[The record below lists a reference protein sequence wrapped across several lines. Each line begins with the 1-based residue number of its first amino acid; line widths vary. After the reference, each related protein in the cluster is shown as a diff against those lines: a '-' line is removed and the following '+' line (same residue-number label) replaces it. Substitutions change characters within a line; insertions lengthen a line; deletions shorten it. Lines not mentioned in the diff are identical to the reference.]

1 MSSFSNQPSAS
12 SSFTDALRSIA
23 ARHANGEA
31 VPALVVEAA
40 LRMLLF
46 VEQDNDP
53 ATARMIATL
62 TAQLELPPPIV
73 HELRRLS
80 RDATHR
86 LHGFPFDTTFPA
98 APATTTTTPAADPS
112 ATTIP
117 VVGKTR
123 SGTKRAHAEPATT
136 TQSTAEDSRPQPR
149 RRGRPKGTGKVTYE
163 AAEVAC
169 RGCTA
174 RNIQCHAPV
183 SGNAEACQ
191 ECAQRKTR
199 CSFADEKGMQVESTG
214 ESEEI
219 SEVVTTGP
227 QGSPKKPRLRLD
239 SVTKVDVPPRPRPKG
254 KGKATAPADV
264 PPVAQGPSA
273 AHSSNPP
280 PVAPS
285 PAVSLLEL
293 GPEVFPVSRTPSS
306 DHSLLSLLPRTD
318 QSAEQI
324 SRLARSV
331 IELREQSLA
340 MRESSLRLREETAE
354 LRRGVDDVRRQQLE
368 LRGAVEEVREEI
380 RRLRTEQGN
389 VVMDLGLLRSHS
401 QVSFRTLQEETQALD
416 RRLAVVEESLGLSER
431 PPGTEGSPEV
441 EEDAHGSTPGSSA
454 S

>member
-1 MSSFSNQPSAS
+1 M
-12 SSFTDALRSIA
+12 TL
-23 ARHANGEA
+23 
-31 VPALVVEAA
+31 
-40 LRMLLF
+40 
-46 VEQDNDP
+46 

-62 TAQLELPPPIV
+62 TAQLELPSAIV
-73 HELRRLS
+73 TSCDVSRGTRLIDFTAS
-80 RDATHR
+80 PSTRP
-86 LHGFPFDTTFPA
+86 FPV
-98 APATTTTTPAADPS
+98 APATTRPLRRRFLLRHLFRLLGKRAVVQNVLTRSRPRLRNPLRRILGLS
-112 ATTIP
+112 P
-117 VVGKTR
+117 VVVVVPRVQAKSPT
-123 SGTKRAHAEPATT
+123 
-136 TQSTAEDSRPQPR
+136 R
-149 RRGRPKGTGKVTYE
+149 RRRLRVE
-163 AAEVAC
+163 
-169 RGCTA
+169 
-174 RNIQCHAPV
+174 
-183 SGNAEACQ
+183 
-191 ECAQRKTR
+191 ECAQKKTR

-214 ESEEI
+214 ESEDMG
-219 SEVVTTGP
+219 EVVATGP
-227 QGSPKKPRLRLD
+227 QGSPKKPRLHLD
-239 SVTKVDVPPRPRPKG
+239 SVTKVEVPPRPRPKG
-254 KGKATAPADV
+254 KGKATASADV
-264 PPVAQGPSA
+264 PSATQGPSA

-306 DHSLLSLLPRTD
+306 DHSLLSLLPRAD

-331 IELREQSLA
+331 VELREQSLT

-368 LRGAVEEVREEI
+368 LRGAIEEVREEI
-380 RRLRTEQGN
+380 RQLRVEQGN

-401 QVSFRTLQEETQALD
+401 QVSFRTLQEETQGLD